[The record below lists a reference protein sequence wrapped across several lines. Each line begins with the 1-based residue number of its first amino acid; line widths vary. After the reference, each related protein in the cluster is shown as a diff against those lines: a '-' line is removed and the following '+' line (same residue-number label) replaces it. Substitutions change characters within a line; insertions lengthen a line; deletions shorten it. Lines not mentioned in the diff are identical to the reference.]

1 MIKDSMLIKVNEK
14 KLLQRKK
21 NNGQRNKLRIK
32 TVLNN
37 IVLVTLSLSR
47 KS

>member
-32 TVLNN
+32 TVQNN